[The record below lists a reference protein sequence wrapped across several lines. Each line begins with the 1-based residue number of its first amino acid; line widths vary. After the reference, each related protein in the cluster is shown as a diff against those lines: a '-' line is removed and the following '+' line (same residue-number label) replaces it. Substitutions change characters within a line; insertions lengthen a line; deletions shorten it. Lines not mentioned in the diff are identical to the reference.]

1 MTDEIRNSL
10 DLTLSSSAIEEAA
23 DEIKVIG
30 GDLME
35 VGLDALLN
43 DGLLRDIPIIGML
56 ISAGKAAGSIS
67 NFLLT
72 KKIIRFIFQLKD
84 TTLEER
90 KKFLDELGS
99 NRKNDILENLMLI
112 LDKHDN
118 YQKSEIQGKLLSSY
132 IKGKISV
139 YDYDKLTY
147 AVSMLDGN
155 FLFLLKSFYLSEDNR
170 LLTPEQIYN
179 FIFLQLVKIDNS
191 KIGLWGGG
199 GPEYKKNRLGL
210 ILVEI
215 STNSKLPDEV
225 RKDILGHSDEGY

>member
-10 DLTLSSSAIEEAA
+10 DLTLNSSAIENAA
-23 DEIKVIG
+23 DQIQNIG

-35 VGLDALLN
+35 VGFDALLN
-43 DGLLRDIPIIGML
+43 DGLLKDIPIVGMMV
-56 ISAGKAAGSIS
+56 SVGKIAGSIS

-72 KKIIRFIFQLKD
+72 KKIIMFLYQLKD
-84 TTLEER
+84 TSLDER
-90 KKFLDELGS
+90 KKFLEELGS
-99 NRKNDILENLMLI
+99 EKRKNILENLMLI
-112 LDKHDN
+112 LEKHDN
-118 YQKSEIQGKLLSSY
+118 YQKSELQGKLLSAY
-132 IKGKISV
+132 IKGEITV

-147 AVSMLDGN
+147 AVSLLDSN
-155 FLFLLKSFYLSEDNR
+155 FLFLLKDFYLSETNI

-179 FIFLQLVKIDNS
+179 FIFLQLIKIDNS

-215 STNSKLPDEV
+215 STDTKLPDEI
-225 RKDILGHSDEGY
+225 RKDILGHLNEGY